1 MSDSTCFFMF
11 LWGVCKGVC
20 KGVYRGASRPGR
32 DCYKMNVFMF
42 SDVPFE
48 RLDRYLEDIVK
59 FVFDRIFEK
68 SFKTIHKTIHRR
80 T

>member
-32 DCYKMNVFMF
+32 DSHESM
-42 SDVPFE
+42 
-48 RLDRYLEDIVK
+48 YLCSPMYHLND
-59 FVFDRIFEK
+59 
-68 SFKTIHKTIHRR
+68 
-80 T
+80 

>member
-11 LWGVCKGVC
+11 LWGVCKGVYR
-20 KGVYRGASRPGR
+20 GVYRGALRPGR

-48 RLDRYLEDIVK
+48 RLDRYVEDIVK
-59 FVFDRIFEK
+59 FVFDRKF
-68 SFKTIHKTIHRR
+68 
-80 T
+80 